1 MSLIKLALKR
11 PVSMVIGIGALV
23 VFGIMSFLSFP
34 LELNPPMEMPMM
46 VVSTIYPG
54 ANPTDVEE
62 LVTKEIEDSVGT
74 LSGIKT
80 ITSTSS
86 ENSSLVLLQYEY
98 GTDMDQAYSDLKA
111 NLDSRISSLPEDVTA
126 PTIIEMDMN
135 AQDAMTLSV
144 SGEGEENLLQIVED
158 EILPELEKLSS
169 VATVSVY
176 GGREE
181 YIRVELLPEQLQ
193 QYGLDMNTIAN
204 AISAANFTL
213 PAGSADLGDQSL
225 SVTAGMEYNT
235 TESLKS
241 IPIPLGNGNLIYLS
255 DVANI
260 YDAQKDADSISRY
273 NGQTN
278 ISIGIQRMQNTSAVD
293 MSGDV
298 RDVIDELNARGIA
311 DITMVADDSDT
322 ILSSLQSVGVTLIL
336 AILISMVVLLVFFGD
351 IKASIIVGS
360 SMPISLLATF
370 LMMKAMGFS
379 LNIITMGGLVI
390 GVGMMVDNSIVVLE
404 SCFQLRREQKNLS
417 FKEAALAGAKAVSS
431 SILASTITTCVVFL
445 PIALTAG
452 LSGQMFKPLGF
463 TIVFALT
470 ASLVSALMVVPLT
483 FAVYKPKEKINL
495 VTNRF
500 MAKIEDRYANFLS
513 RILNRKKTVMAV
525 ALGLVAA
532 SFALV
537 PFIKIE
543 LIPPIDEGTISITVE
558 TEPGLQLEKVDQILS
573 GVENMVSQHPDVD
586 RYILT
591 AGISQ
596 SGLSGG
602 SSSSATIMAYL
613 KDSRAMS
620 TSDVLAQWQQES
632 ADFVDCDISLESTN
646 SMSAMVS
653 SSENGIVELNLAAD
667 NLDDLE
673 QAVAQVEEM
682 IASQEGIWKTS
693 SSMDTGRPIAKVE
706 IDPVQAAAKGFTP
719 LQVASSIYSAI
730 SGTEAMTLTQDGK
743 EYSVMVE
750 YPEGMYDSVGDV
762 SGLSLISPMGTSVPL
777 TEIATITF
785 QESPQS
791 ISRKDGLYNAT
802 VTGQMM
808 GNDKTSQV
816 QNAVNEQ
823 FTQLNLPEGVTTATS
838 FTDDMIYE
846 EFVSLGSSLLIAIL
860 LVFMVMAMQFESIR
874 FSLMVMTCVPFSLVG
889 SFLLLYIGN
898 SSLSMT
904 SMVGFLMLIGTVVNN
919 GILYVDTANQYKK
932 DMPLHDA
939 LVLAG
944 KTRLRPILMTTLT
957 TVLSMIP
964 TALAIGE
971 GSESMQGMA
980 ITVIGGLS
988 ASTILALLLLPTFYL
1003 IIQGKGKRRK
1013 KKPDKNEP
1021 LLEDQNDS
1029 PTEEQPPAL
1038 PHSSDK
1044 QDPQ

>member
-311 DITMVADDSDT
+311 DITVVADDSDT

-513 RILNRKKTVMAV
+513 RILNRKKR
-525 ALGLVAA
+525 LWLWRWDLWPLR
-532 SFALV
+532 S
-537 PFIKIE
+537 PWC
-543 LIPPIDEGTISITVE
+543 
-558 TEPGLQLEKVDQILS
+558 LS
-573 GVENMVSQHPDVD
+573 SKSN
-586 RYILT
+586 
-591 AGISQ
+591 
-596 SGLSGG
+596 
-602 SSSSATIMAYL
+602 
-613 KDSRAMS
+613 
-620 TSDVLAQWQQES
+620 
-632 ADFVDCDISLESTN
+632 
-646 SMSAMVS
+646 
-653 SSENGIVELNLAAD
+653 
-667 NLDDLE
+667 
-673 QAVAQVEEM
+673 
-682 IASQEGIWKTS
+682 
-693 SSMDTGRPIAKVE
+693 
-706 IDPVQAAAKGFTP
+706 
-719 LQVASSIYSAI
+719 
-730 SGTEAMTLTQDGK
+730 
-743 EYSVMVE
+743 
-750 YPEGMYDSVGDV
+750 
-762 SGLSLISPMGTSVPL
+762 
-777 TEIATITF
+777 
-785 QESPQS
+785 
-791 ISRKDGLYNAT
+791 
-802 VTGQMM
+802 
-808 GNDKTSQV
+808 
-816 QNAVNEQ
+816 
-823 FTQLNLPEGVTTATS
+823 
-838 FTDDMIYE
+838 
-846 EFVSLGSSLLIAIL
+846 
-860 LVFMVMAMQFESIR
+860 
-874 FSLMVMTCVPFSLVG
+874 
-889 SFLLLYIGN
+889 
-898 SSLSMT
+898 
-904 SMVGFLMLIGTVVNN
+904 
-919 GILYVDTANQYKK
+919 
-932 DMPLHDA
+932 
-939 LVLAG
+939 
-944 KTRLRPILMTTLT
+944 
-957 TVLSMIP
+957 
-964 TALAIGE
+964 
-971 GSESMQGMA
+971 
-980 ITVIGGLS
+980 
-988 ASTILALLLLPTFYL
+988 
-1003 IIQGKGKRRK
+1003 
-1013 KKPDKNEP
+1013 
-1021 LLEDQNDS
+1021 
-1029 PTEEQPPAL
+1029 
-1038 PHSSDK
+1038 
-1044 QDPQ
+1044 